1 MKKKDF
7 FLSLKEE
14 LKGKFLK
21 LKSQMHNPQVNGS
34 FQNYITNFFENS
46 PAHIYFDPDRI
57 RLEIKDPPLPD
68 QDFTNRSPY
77 YASQLQAA
85 SQQMAFFTEHVLE
98 KLPFML
104 ANEVIPTLKYPPR
117 RNSDIIIKIEKSQ
130 TFFLLRFF
138 IECSRTDLSYTEV
151 NHYSLPH
158 KKINKV
164 LYKTLINNALSLDSH
179 SKSEDKG
186 NLDDKACADLILN
199 HTPANILNTCP
210 EQIFNSKI
218 IIKVFDFEKGALFLL
233 LGPSILNINCYQTS
247 GTKLSLTEEFNL
259 YFISDSCSWSLEYSS
274 LDSARP
280 ATKQFKADLPHVLI
294 LQYSLINLS
303 SWKDKLFALVIGL
316 SVTCGFF
323 IVLLIVIS
331 TLIMYYKYK
340 YKPRVV
346 KSNQGIIEM
355 TISTPQND
363 LKNTFISGERIDNTS
378 LTLELTPERE
388 LDHEITSSSNLQDI
402 NKPFFSSSQPARN
415 VKPASH

>member
-1 MKKKDF
+1 M
-7 FLSLKEE
+7 
-14 LKGKFLK
+14 
-21 LKSQMHNPQVNGS
+21 
-34 FQNYITNFFENS
+34 
-46 PAHIYFDPDRI
+46 
-57 RLEIKDPPLPD
+57 
-68 QDFTNRSPY
+68 
-77 YASQLQAA
+77 
-85 SQQMAFFTEHVLE
+85 
-98 KLPFML
+98 
-104 ANEVIPTLKYPPR
+104 
-117 RNSDIIIKIEKSQ
+117 
-130 TFFLLRFF
+130 
-138 IECSRTDLSYTEV
+138 
-151 NHYSLPH
+151 
-158 KKINKV
+158 
-164 LYKTLINNALSLDSH
+164 
-179 SKSEDKG
+179 
-186 NLDDKACADLILN
+186 DDKACADLILN

-316 SVTCGFF
+316 SITCGFF

-363 LKNTFISGERIDNTS
+363 LKILLYQG
-378 LTLELTPERE
+378 RE
-388 LDHEITSSSNLQDI
+388 LIIQ
-402 NKPFFSSSQPARN
+402 
-415 VKPASH
+415 V